1 MAYLQM
7 FAHLFSFQMSLH
19 HVHVFAYTCPPITSI
34 FHRLE
39 LSSGLTAALYPSICA
54 FLGMDVLVIEPSK
67 LLSAWRACKA
77 WTSVSV
83 LPGRCL
89 C

>member
-34 FHRLE
+34 FH
-39 LSSGLTAALYPSICA
+39 
-54 FLGMDVLVIEPSK
+54 
-67 LLSAWRACKA
+67 
-77 WTSVSV
+77 
-83 LPGRCL
+83 
-89 C
+89 

>member
-7 FAHLFSFQMSLH
+7 VAHLFSFQMSLH
-19 HVHVFAYTCPPITSI
+19 HVHVFAYTCPPTINI

-39 LSSGLTAALYPSICA
+39 LSLGFTAALYPSICA
-54 FLGMDVLVIEPSK
+54 FLGMDSSVIEPGR
-67 LLSAWRACKA
+67 LLSVWRAGKA
-77 WTSVSV
+77 WTSASV